1 MRFRWR
7 VHSGD
12 RALMLRAHASL
23 IGVEQYRIRRRRW
36 LLAGG
41 TLLMGFAL
49 IALFIVRGLE
59 IHRLRSE
66 LLQLETEKAKILQEI
81 EAMSAQLKA
90 QNDLKLIEY
99 LARKELGMVKPG
111 EEVYIIVEDG
121 EER

>member
-1 MRFRWR
+1 
-7 VHSGD
+7 
-12 RALMLRAHASL
+12 MLRAPASL
-23 IGVEQYRIRRRRW
+23 MGVEQYHMRRRRW
-36 LLAGG
+36 LLAGV
-41 TLLMGFAL
+41 TLLMGFAF

-66 LLQLETEKAKILQEI
+66 LLQLETEKAKILREI
-81 EAMSAQLKA
+81 ETMSARLKA

-111 EEVYIIVEDG
+111 EEVYIIVEDR

>member
-1 MRFRWR
+1 
-7 VHSGD
+7 
-12 RALMLRAHASL
+12 MLPAHTNL
-23 IGVEQYRIRRRRW
+23 IGVEQDRLRRRRW

-41 TLLMGFAL
+41 TLLMGCAF
-49 IALFIVRGLE
+49 IALFVVRGLE

-66 LLQLETEKAKILQEI
+66 LLQLETERAKILQEI
-81 EAMSAQLKA
+81 EALSARLKEA

-111 EEVYIIVEDG
+111 EEVYIIVEDR